1 MPHTIADHPQ
11 VRALIDVGLAEDLP
25 YGDLTT
31 EAVLKGTE
39 YAEAVARAKARGVV
53 AGLPVF
59 RAVFER
65 VDPGL
70 GFEPLCD
77 EGDHVEPGGAVAQVA
92 GCAASILRA
101 ERLALNFL
109 QHMSGIATA
118 TFEMVK
124 AVSGT
129 GARIVDT
136 RKTVP
141 GMRAPAKYA
150 VRMGGGLNHRFGLSD
165 GVLIKDNHIHAC
177 GSIRDAVERARA
189 RAPHLT
195 RVEVECA
202 LLEQIPE
209 ALDAGADAVL
219 LDNMS
224 PEMLRKAVAL
234 VGGRA
239 ITEASGGVSLSSVR
253 AIAETGVDLIS
264 CGAITHSAPALDIAL
279 IFEDPE
285 PPAERR
291 LQRVR

>member
-11 VRALIDVGLAEDLP
+11 VRALIDLGLAEDMP

-31 EAVLKGTE
+31 EVVLKGTE
-39 YAEAVARAKARGVV
+39 YAEAVVRANEHGVL
-53 AGLPVF
+53 AGLPVS

-65 VDPGL
+65 VDPAL
-70 GFEPLCD
+70 GFEAFRD
-77 EGDHVEPGGAVAQVA
+77 DGDHVEPGVAVAQVA
-92 GCAASILRA
+92 GSAASMLRA

-124 AVSGT
+124 AVAGT
-129 GARIVDT
+129 RARIVDT

-141 GMRAPAKYA
+141 GTRVLAKYA
-150 VRMGGGLNHRFGLSD
+150 VRMGGGGNHRFGLSD

-177 GSIRDAVERARA
+177 GSIRDAVGRARA
-189 RAPHLT
+189 RSPHLT

-209 ALDAGADAVL
+209 AVEAGADAVL

-234 VGGRA
+234 VNGRA
-239 ITEASGGVSLSSVR
+239 ITEASGGVSRSTVR

-264 CGAITHSAPALDIAL
+264 CGAITHSAPALDISL
-279 IFEDPE
+279 NFEDPE
-285 PPAERR
+285 PPSERR